1 MLSIPARLS
10 LTAQAA
16 NAIRSG
22 IIDGTWM
29 DFIPSER
36 HLCELLQI
44 SRPTVRTALK
54 VIEEEGLILIQ
65 QGRRNRII
73 SRPARP
79 EKSTQNPLITV
90 ITHES
95 SYSMSA
101 ISHHGIS
108 EIRSSLAQH
117 GFTTDTLVCSS
128 FSTASQIQRIESYIE
143 HNSVLCCVLVSVT
156 KEIQEWF
163 SNHSIPALV
172 LGSCHEAIK
181 LPSIDIA
188 YHAVCRHAGSVFL
201 NKGHRSLALIR
212 PDTGLA
218 GDDASEAG
226 FLASLDARPDVDA
239 PHAHVI
245 GHDCTGRDLRLKL
258 DRLFNSDIPPT
269 ALLVLRLSDV
279 MAIMLYLLK
288 RGLSVPDS
296 VSLIA
301 RDHNDLFD
309 SMDPPITH
317 YRFKVDT
324 YSHRLSRLVLQ
335 LVNEGRVSDKPNL
348 IFPDFVAGG
357 TVKNRSK

>member
-1 MLSIPARLS
+1 MLSIPARIS

-16 NAIRSG
+16 SAIRKG
-22 IIDGTWM
+22 IVDGTWK

-36 HLCELLQI
+36 HLCELFQI
-44 SRPTVRTALK
+44 SRPTVRASLK
-54 VIEEEGLILIQ
+54 IIADEGLILIQ

-73 SRPARP
+73 SRPVS
-79 EKSTQNPLITV
+79 EKPGADPLITI

-101 ISHHGIS
+101 ISHRGIS
-108 EIRSSLAQH
+108 EIRSNLAQH
-117 GFTTDTLVCSS
+117 GFSTDILVCSS
-128 FSTASQIQRIESYIE
+128 QSTATQIQRIQSYYDQ
-143 HNSVLCCVLVSVT
+143 NNLLCCVLVSVT
-156 KEIQEWF
+156 REIQAWF
-163 SNHSIPALV
+163 AEHNVPSLV

-188 YHAVCRHAGSVFL
+188 YHAVCRHAGSIFL
-201 NKGHRSLALIR
+201 NKGHRHIALVR

-218 GDDASEAG
+218 GDIASEAG
-226 FLASLDARPDVDA
+226 FMAALETRSCDEFNSAKIIRHNGS
-239 PHAHVI
+239 
-245 GHDCTGRDLRLKL
+245 GRDLRLKL
-258 DRLFNSDIPPT
+258 DQLFNSESPPT
-269 ALLVLRLSDV
+269 GLLVLRLMDV

-288 RGLSVPDS
+288 RGQSVPDA

-335 LVNEGRVSDKPNL
+335 LVNEGHVPNDPNF

-357 TVKNRSK
+357 TVKKLTP